1 MLHSGGVQWRYF
13 SSAKHDFEIKIL
25 YILLQINIQNI
36 YQIVAMLKQ
45 TEQFSVFTFFFWDV
59 GTFSKNPCIV
69 QLRFLLESKTI

>member
-25 YILLQINIQNI
+25 YILLQTNIQNI

-59 GTFSKNPCIV
+59 GNFSKKIHVLSN
-69 QLRFLLESKTI
+69 